1 MHGLDSEPKIVMFLF
16 SSWSQK
22 RWKKIITTMFQQLHV
37 LYGYNFKLICV
48 YIWNISSVLYNAYNF
63 HIFNKLV
70 V

>member
-1 MHGLDSEPKIVMFLF
+1 
-16 SSWSQK
+16 
-22 RWKKIITTMFQQLHV
+22 MFQQLHV

-63 HIFNKLV
+63 HIFNQLV